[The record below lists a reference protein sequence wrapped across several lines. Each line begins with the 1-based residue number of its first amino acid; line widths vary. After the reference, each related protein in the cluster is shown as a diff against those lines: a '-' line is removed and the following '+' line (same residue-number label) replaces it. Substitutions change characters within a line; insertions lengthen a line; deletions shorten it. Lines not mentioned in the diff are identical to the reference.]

1 MRLNRLDI
9 NIYSHFLQIINRYME
24 LEKCE
29 EEEKV
34 NTAILHVQYA
44 ITDINSQIEIFNSD
58 APQLSVYYQTMIK
71 TDFLINVVE
80 TLYKIFF
87 CLKDIGDIWK

>member
-1 MRLNRLDI
+1 MQLNSLDI

-34 NTAILHVQYA
+34 NTAR
-44 ITDINSQIEIFNSD
+44 
-58 APQLSVYYQTMIK
+58 
-71 TDFLINVVE
+71 NV
-80 TLYKIFF
+80 K
-87 CLKDIGDIWK
+87 KRGQGDGVLNPKGYF